1 MLQASPLFSAEVL
14 QTQDFQ
20 YYAVKTMNVGTAFP
34 TIIVGTSVPTMVM
47 GTYTISFG
55 GCSNKFCWNSYSNNY
70 FGNNC
75 SNNYCGNMK
84 FLLVVVPT
92 TFVGTFV
99 STRLAGTLTI
109 VAFWY
114 VFQ

>member
-1 MLQASPLFSAEVL
+1 MI
-14 QTQDFQ
+14 
-20 YYAVKTMNVGTAFP
+20 VGRAIP
-34 TIIVGTSVPTMVM
+34 TIIVETTIPT
-47 GTYTISFG
+47 I
-55 GCSNKFCWNSYSNNY
+55 
-70 FGNNC
+70 
-75 SNNYCGNMK
+75 CGNIK

-114 VFQ
+114 VNTSILNYNKVCWNNCFKEISS